1 MECWA
6 ATRNIRPETI
16 SSIPPARLGRT
27 PLKNMAT
34 PIDPWYT
41 PALRIAMPIKT
52 AREAIDQ
59 PATSAAR
66 AIVLE
71 EYK

>member
-27 PLKNMAT
+27 SLKNMAAPTDPCRT
-34 PIDPWYT
+34 PE
-41 PALRIAMPIKT
+41 LRNAMPIKT
-52 AREAIDQ
+52 AKEAIDQ

>member
-1 MECWA
+1 MLGSHSQYSPRDDQQHPAGKAWEDFTQEMA
-6 ATRNIRPETI
+6 APTDPC
-16 SSIPPARLGRT
+16 RT
-27 PLKNMAT
+27 PE
-34 PIDPWYT
+34 
-41 PALRIAMPIKT
+41 LRNAMPIKT
-52 AREAIDQ
+52 AKEAIDQ